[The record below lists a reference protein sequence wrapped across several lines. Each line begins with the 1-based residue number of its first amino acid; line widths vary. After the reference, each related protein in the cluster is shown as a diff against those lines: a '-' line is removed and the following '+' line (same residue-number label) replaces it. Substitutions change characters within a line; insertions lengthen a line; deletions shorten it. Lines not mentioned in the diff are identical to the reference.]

1 MKLTKAIELLNGDR
15 LDYMES
21 FKGSVTGVDRAG
33 TLSRWVDFRA
43 NYGCPDVDQKER
55 KALKAVN
62 KYVAKIQ
69 QDTLDQLG
77 QTYTC
82 C

>member
-1 MKLTKAIELLNGDR
+1 MKLERALKLLNQDR
-15 LDYMES
+15 LEYLES
-21 FKGSVTGVDRAG
+21 FTGTVTGVDRAG
-33 TLSRWVDFRA
+33 TLSAWVEFRA
-43 NYGCPDVDQKER
+43 NYGCPDVDEKER

-69 QDTLDQLG
+69 QETLDSLG

-82 C
+82 

>member
-1 MKLTKAIELLNGDR
+1 MKLEKALKLLNGDR
-15 LDYMES
+15 KDYLDS
-21 FKGSVTGVDRAG
+21 FKFTNTGVERAG
-33 TLSRWVDFRA
+33 TLSAWIDFRS
-43 NYGCPDVDQKER
+43 NYGCPDIDEAEE

-69 QDTLDQLG
+69 QEALDQLG

-82 C
+82 

>member
-1 MKLTKAIELLNGDR
+1 MKLERALKLLNQDR
-15 LDYMES
+15 REYLES
-21 FKGSVTGVDRAG
+21 FTGTVTGVDRAG
-33 TLSRWVDFRA
+33 TLSAWVEFRA
-43 NYGCPDVDQKER
+43 NYGCPDVDEKER

-69 QDTLDQLG
+69 QETLDSLG

-82 C
+82 

>member
-1 MKLTKAIELLNGDR
+1 MKLEKALKLLNSDR
-15 LDYMES
+15 KDYLDS
-21 FKGSVTGVDRAG
+21 FKFTNTGVERAG
-33 TLSRWVDFRA
+33 TLSAWVDFRS
-43 NYGCPDVDQKER
+43 NYGCPDIDDHEE

-69 QDTLDQLG
+69 QQALDQLG

-82 C
+82 